1 MESDMVYLPEPL
13 GCFVL
18 PSLQPTGQVFA
29 VDESPDECILS
40 EPRVMESLRAT
51 DPSGCFLCVA
61 DSLGDED

>member
-1 MESDMVYLPEPL
+1 MESIMVRLPEPL

-18 PSLQPTGQVFA
+18 LSRQLTRPVFTG
-29 VDESPDECILS
+29 DESPDECILS
-40 EPRVMESLRAT
+40 EPRVMASLRAT